1 MSDLEQNQ
9 QNSDP
14 AKKPK
19 GKLGGSRQ
27 NSGGAR
33 AGAGR
38 PKGVQELRNALMTK
52 VLSEYKITPLQYMLA
67 VLNGEHEDA
76 RGPADRQ
83 WAANA
88 AAPCSSAVRTT
99 MGVARA
105 ADANRRH
112 LQRRRSASSSNLRF
126 RQSAWLR
133 RRHSI
138 GHPSPLPAPLHVFDP
153 GRHGASQVLTLARTM
168 RMAVLLGAWLRVY
181 GPLRCC
187 AVS

>member
-52 VLSEYKITPLQYMLA
+52 VLTDYKITPLQYMLA

-88 AAPCSSAVRTT
+88 AAPY
-99 MGVARA
+99 MHAR
-105 ADANRRH
+105 
-112 LQRRRSASSSNLRF
+112 L
-126 RQSAWLR
+126 
-133 RRHSI
+133 
-138 GHPSPLPAPLHVFDP
+138 
-153 GRHGASQVLTLARTM
+153 SQVNATTDNKHTIDTTEAAALTKDIVGSMFGT
-168 RMAVLLGAWLRVY
+168 
-181 GPLRCC
+181 
-187 AVS
+187 

>member
-19 GKLGGSRQ
+19 GKLGGARP

-33 AGAGR
+33 PGAGR

-83 WAANA
+83 WAASA
-88 AAPCSSAVRTT
+88 AAPY
-99 MGVARA
+99 MHAR
-105 ADANRRH
+105 
-112 LQRRRSASSSNLRF
+112 L
-126 RQSAWLR
+126 
-133 RRHSI
+133 
-138 GHPSPLPAPLHVFDP
+138 
-153 GRHGASQVLTLARTM
+153 SQVNATTDNKHTISTEEAAALTKDIVGTM
-168 RMAVLLGAWLRVY
+168 FGT
-181 GPLRCC
+181 
-187 AVS
+187 

>member
-33 AGAGR
+33 VGAGR
-38 PKGVQELRNALMTK
+38 PAGVQELRNALMTK
-52 VLSEYKITPLQYMLA
+52 VLSEYKITPLQYMLS

-88 AAPCSSAVRTT
+88 AAPY
-99 MGVARA
+99 MHAR
-105 ADANRRH
+105 
-112 LQRRRSASSSNLRF
+112 L
-126 RQSAWLR
+126 
-133 RRHSI
+133 
-138 GHPSPLPAPLHVFDP
+138 
-153 GRHGASQVLTLARTM
+153 SQVNATTDNKHTIDTTEAAALTKDIVGSMFGT
-168 RMAVLLGAWLRVY
+168 
-181 GPLRCC
+181 
-187 AVS
+187 

>member
-19 GKLGGSRQ
+19 GKLGGSRP

-33 AGAGR
+33 PGAGR

-83 WAANA
+83 WAASA
-88 AAPCSSAVRTT
+88 AAPY
-99 MGVARA
+99 MHAR
-105 ADANRRH
+105 
-112 LQRRRSASSSNLRF
+112 L
-126 RQSAWLR
+126 
-133 RRHSI
+133 
-138 GHPSPLPAPLHVFDP
+138 
-153 GRHGASQVLTLARTM
+153 SQVNATTDNKHTISTEEAAALTKDIVGTM
-168 RMAVLLGAWLRVY
+168 FGT
-181 GPLRCC
+181 
-187 AVS
+187 